1 MRNLGLVAGGGRTFE
16 ADARQLVP
24 VDDEIGGT
32 ALYLGGRVAY
42 YVLNGEWFEAVKIGA
57 DASLISLPGSV
68 KHLPS
73 SEIKKKK
80 SEKYERNR
88 IDFMKDFRVS

>member
-1 MRNLGLVAGGGRTFE
+1 MRGAGRIFE

-32 ALYLGGRVAY
+32 TIYLGGRLAY
-42 YVLNGEWFEAVKIGA
+42 YVLNGEWFEAVKIAAG
-57 DASLISLPGSV
+57 ASLVNLPGSA
-68 KHLPS
+68 KHGAN
-73 SEIKKKK
+73 SEIQKQK

>member
-1 MRNLGLVAGGGRTFE
+1 MGLVGGIGRTFE

-42 YVLNGEWFEAVKIGA
+42 YVLNGEWFEAVNIGA
-57 DASLISLPGSV
+57 DTSLTGLPGSV

-73 SEIKKKK
+73 SEIQKKK